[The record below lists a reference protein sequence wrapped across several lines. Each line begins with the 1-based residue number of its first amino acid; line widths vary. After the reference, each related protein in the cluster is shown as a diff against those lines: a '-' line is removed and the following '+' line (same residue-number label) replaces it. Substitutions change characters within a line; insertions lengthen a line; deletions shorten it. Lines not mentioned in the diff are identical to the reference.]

1 MEQEEIKN
9 ELEKKLNELQ
19 FKGVIFDSINYTS
32 NEQLNTFLNNLS
44 KEQATYCIMEAC
56 KSAYKRGSFKLDE
69 SEVLSR
75 ALRVLSEE

>member
-32 NEQLNTFLNNLS
+32 NEQLNTFLNNSITSLTLS
-44 KEQATYCIMEAC
+44 VLDVLYIIID
-56 KSAYKRGSFKLDE
+56 SFPKI
-69 SEVLSR
+69 VL
-75 ALRVLSEE
+75 LK